1 MRKSLFFFFFYEAG
15 GRSGDGTDALLVVG
29 GASVGG
35 WWSFCW
41 RLVELLL
48 EKKQSLRLGGF
59 EGLVCSEKTVIFA
72 ERFVERFF
80 LSVNSCMIGSYLRFE
95 KSDERKVEYIINNK
109 R

>member
-1 MRKSLFFFFFYEAG
+1 MRKWLFFSSFMKPGKEWGWNETNFCGCSFPKKC
-15 GRSGDGTDALLVVG
+15 LLVVG

-35 WWSFCW
+35 WRSFCW
-41 RLVELLL
+41 WLVELLL

-95 KSDERKVEYIINNK
+95 KK
-109 R
+109 

>member
-1 MRKSLFFFFFYEAG
+1 MRKSLFFFFFHEAG
-15 GRSGDGTDALLVVG
+15 EGVGMERMLCWWLAELLLVVG
-29 GASVGG
+29 GAFVGG
-35 WWSFCW
+35 WWSCCW
-41 RLVELLL
+41 GLVELLL

-95 KSDERKVEYIINNK
+95 KK
-109 R
+109 

>member
-1 MRKSLFFFFFYEAG
+1 MNKGCRDAQMAVFFFFHEAG
-15 GRSGDGTDALLVVG
+15 EGVGMERMLCWWLAELLLVVG
-29 GASVGG
+29 GASVCD
-35 WWSFCW
+35 S
-41 RLVELLL
+41 VELLL

-95 KSDERKVEYIINNK
+95 KK
-109 R
+109 

>member
-1 MRKSLFFFFFYEAG
+1 M
-15 GRSGDGTDALLVVG
+15 
-29 GASVGG
+29 
-35 WWSFCW
+35 
-41 RLVELLL
+41 ELLL

-95 KSDERKVEYIINNK
+95 KKW
-109 R
+109 

>member
-1 MRKSLFFFFFYEAG
+1 MRKSLFFSSFMKPGKEWGWNGCA
-15 GRSGDGTDALLVVG
+15 
-29 GASVGG
+29 VGG
-35 WWSFCW
+35 WRSFCW
-41 RLVELLL
+41 WLVELLL

-95 KSDERKVEYIINNK
+95 KKW
-109 R
+109 

>member
-1 MRKSLFFFFFYEAG
+1 MRKWLFFSSFMKPGKEWG
-15 GRSGDGTDALLVVG
+15 GRMLCLWSAELLFVVG
-29 GASVGG
+29 GASVYD

-41 RLVELLL
+41 R
-48 EKKQSLRLGGF
+48 KTKPSFGGDLKVLF
-59 EGLVCSEKTVIFA
+59 VVKNGHFA

-95 KSDERKVEYIINNK
+95 KSGERKVEYIINNK

>member
-1 MRKSLFFFFFYEAG
+1 MERMLCWWLAEL
-15 GRSGDGTDALLVVG
+15 LLVVG
-29 GASVGG
+29 GV
-35 WWSFCW
+35 
-41 RLVELLL
+41 L

-95 KSDERKVEYIINNK
+95 KKW
-109 R
+109 

>member
-1 MRKSLFFFFFYEAG
+1 MRCARGVVPCGRVWMNKGCRDAQMAVFFFFHEAG
-15 GRSGDGTDALLVVG
+15 EGVG
-29 GASVGG
+29 MERMLC
-35 WWSFCW
+35 WW
-41 RLVELLL
+41 LAELLL

-95 KSDERKVEYIINNK
+95 KK
-109 R
+109 

>member
-1 MRKSLFFFFFYEAG
+1 MRKWLFFFFFHEAG

-35 WWSFCW
+35 WRSFCW
-41 RLVELLL
+41 WLVELLFVTGGASVG
-48 EKKQSLRLGGF
+48 EKTKPSFGGF
-59 EGLVCSEKTVIFA
+59 EGPVCSEKTVIFA

-95 KSDERKVEYIINNK
+95 KKW
-109 R
+109 

>member
-1 MRKSLFFFFFYEAG
+1 MRKWLFFFFFHEAG
-15 GRSGDGTDALLVVG
+15 EGVGGTDALFVVG

-35 WWSFCW
+35 WRSFCW
-41 RLVELLL
+41 WLVELLL

-95 KSDERKVEYIINNK
+95 KKW
-109 R
+109 

>member
-1 MRKSLFFFFFYEAG
+1 MKPGKEWG
-15 GRSGDGTDALLVVG
+15 GRMLCLWSAELLFVVG
-29 GASVGG
+29 GASVYD

-41 RLVELLL
+41 R
-48 EKKQSLRLGGF
+48 KNLRLGGF

-95 KSDERKVEYIINNK
+95 KKW
-109 R
+109 